1 MAKTPEPVRLADDR
15 PYPFDV
21 EETRLH
27 FHIGDGA
34 TSVVCDIAVERR
46 EAGSEPLHPRF
57 DPQRGHRVRAAL
69 AAIGDGDRSNGM
81 REVADKGLG
90 ATPKNH

>member
-1 MAKTPEPVRLADDR
+1 MAKTPEPVRLADYR

-27 FHIGDGA
+27 FDIGDGA

-46 EAGSEPLHPRF
+46 EAGRPCFE
-57 DPQRGHRVRAAL
+57 PQRSHRVRAAL
-69 AAIGDGDRSNGM
+69 AAIGDGDRSNDV
-81 REVADKGLG
+81 REVVYKGLD